1 MLHKAHTPQTN
12 QDQQES
18 DSHVRLTHEDDWEP
32 SWTTFT
38 ADSVSFLDI
47 FLKFK
52 LVPYEVSLDA
62 WRHWNVG
69 YQASKAL
76 KKQEFFPSFRKKS
89 ITVKIH

>member
-1 MLHKAHTPQTN
+1 MIMLHKAHTPQTN

-18 DSHVRLTHEDDWEP
+18 DSHVRLTQEDDWEP

-38 ADSVSFLDI
+38 ADSVSFLNI

-62 WRHWNVG
+62 
-69 YQASKAL
+69 
-76 KKQEFFPSFRKKS
+76 
-89 ITVKIH
+89 

>member
-47 FLKFK
+47 FL
-52 LVPYEVSLDA
+52 
-62 WRHWNVG
+62 
-69 YQASKAL
+69 
-76 KKQEFFPSFRKKS
+76 RKK
-89 ITVKIH
+89 KG